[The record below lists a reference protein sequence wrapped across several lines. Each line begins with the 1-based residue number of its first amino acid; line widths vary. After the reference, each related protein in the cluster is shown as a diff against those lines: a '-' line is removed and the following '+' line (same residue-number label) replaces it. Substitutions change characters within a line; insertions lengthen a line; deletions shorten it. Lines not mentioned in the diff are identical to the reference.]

1 MNEIERVLLE
11 LAGGVSLLRYGLHL
25 AGEGLQ
31 ALAGARLR
39 YALASV
45 TKNRVLGLGAGALI
59 TAILQSSSAT
69 TVMLVGFTGSGLLTL
84 RQAVAVILGAD
95 VGTTATVQLLAFPV
109 TDYALG
115 VIAVGFLLFFSG
127 RRQRTKTLGTALLGF
142 GLIFL
147 GLRLIAS
154 GVEPLVDAPLVGQAF
169 MALGDHPV
177 LGIAISAAV
186 TAMLHSSAATIGI
199 ALALSAQGLLTLHGA
214 LPIILG
220 ANVGTCAPALISSL
234 GAVPEAKRVAL
245 AHALFKVAGVL
256 LVYPVLPW
264 FENWV
269 GLSASSLTH
278 QIANA
283 HTLFNLGLAVVFLPF
298 TVPFAAV
305 VARLVKERPRA
316 DEWARP
322 KYLDPL
328 VLDVPS
334 LALSQAT
341 RETLR
346 MADLVHE
353 MLHDTIKAFAD
364 GDEELIESIER
375 KEDWVDALNR
385 EIKLYITKLSE
396 KSLTKEQLDREM
408 VLLAV
413 INDLENIGDIVD
425 KNLMELAKKK
435 LYKDLRFSD
444 NGVREM
450 IELHALVEKNFER
463 VIAAFAS
470 QDAEVAKQV
479 IEEKAKIS
487 YKERQLKQA
496 HIHRLHAGLPESIE
510 TSAIHLDVLT
520 NLKRINSHVT
530 NIAYPL
536 VEQPSEE

>member
-1 MNEIERVLLE
+1 MNDIERVLLE

-31 ALAGARLR
+31 AVAGARLR

-69 TVMLVGFTGSGLLTL
+69 TVMLVGFTGSGLLTF
-84 RQAVAVILGAD
+84 RQAMAVILGAD

-109 TDYALG
+109 SEYALG
-115 VIAVGFLLFFSG
+115 VIAVGFLLFFFG
-127 RRQRTKTLGTALLGF
+127 GRQRTKTLGTALLGF

-154 GVEPLVDAPLVGQAF
+154 GAEPLVDSPWIGQAF
-169 MALGDHPV
+169 VALGDHPV
-177 LGIAISAAV
+177 VGIAVSAAV
-186 TAMLHSSAATIGI
+186 TALLHSSAATIGI
-199 ALALSAQGLLTLHGA
+199 ALALSAHGLLTLHGA

-234 GAVPEAKRVAL
+234 GGVPEAKRVAL
-245 AHALFKVAGVL
+245 AHALFKVAGVV
-256 LVYPVLPW
+256 LVYPVLPL
-264 FENWV
+264 FESWV
-269 GLSASSLTH
+269 EGSATALAH

-298 TVPFAAV
+298 SVPFAGV

-322 KYLDPL
+322 KYLDPH

-353 MLHDTIKAFAD
+353 MVLDTIKAFED
-364 GDEELIESIER
+364 GDQELVEAIER

-396 KSLTKEQLDREM
+396 KSLTKEQLAREM

-435 LYKDLRFSD
+435 LYKDLRFSES
-444 NGVREM
+444 GVREM
-450 IELHALVEKNFER
+450 VELHALVERNFER

-479 IEEKAKIS
+479 IEEKARIS

-536 VEQPSEE
+536 VDQPSEG

>member
-1 MNEIERVLLE
+1 MILD
-11 LAGGVSLLRYGLHL
+11 LAGGVALLLYGLHL

-31 ALAGARLR
+31 VLAGTRLR
-39 YALASV
+39 YILASI
-45 TKNRVLGLGAGALI
+45 TKNRLLGMGAGAFI

-84 RQAVAVILGAD
+84 RQTMAVILGAD
-95 VGTTATVQLLAFPV
+95 IGTTLTVQLLAFPIYH
-109 TDYALG
+109 YALG
-115 VIAVGFLLFFSG
+115 IVAVGFLLFFLG
-127 RRQRTKTLGTALLGF
+127 RDRRTKTVGTTTLGF

-147 GLRLIAS
+147 GLRAVSS
-154 GVEPLVDAPLVGQAF
+154 GMAPLADSPQAGALLL
-169 MALGDHPV
+169 ALGDQPL
-177 LGIAISAAV
+177 LGIAVAALL
-186 TAMLHSSAATIGI
+186 TALLHSSAATLAI
-199 ALALSAQGLLTLHGA
+199 ALTLGAQGLLTLHAA

-220 ANVGTCAPALISSL
+220 ANIGTCAPALIASVGGL
-234 GAVPEAKRVAL
+234 PEAKRVAL
-245 AHALFKVAGVL
+245 AHTVFKVAGVA
-256 LVYPVLPW
+256 LVYPVLGP
-264 FENWV
+264 FESWV
-269 GLSASSLTH
+269 GASADDLPR

-298 TVPFAAV
+298 TTPFANV
-305 VARLVKERPRA
+305 VSRMVRERPQA
-316 DEWARP
+316 DEWAQP
-322 KYLDPL
+322 KYLDPH

-334 LALSQAT
+334 LALGQAT
-341 RETLR
+341 REALR

-353 MLHDTIKAFAD
+353 MVRDTIRVFQD
-364 GDEELIESIER
+364 GDQELLEEIER
-375 KEDWVDALNR
+375 KEDWVDRLNR
-385 EIKLYITKLSE
+385 DIKLYITRLSE

-444 NGVREM
+444 TGLREM
-450 IELHALVEKNFER
+450 IDLHRQVVKNFER

-470 QDAEVAKQV
+470 QDAEVAKRV

-487 YKERQLKQA
+487 QKERELKQA

-536 VEQPSEE
+536 VEQAPVG

>member
-1 MNEIERVLLE
+1 MIEIERVLLE

-39 YALASV
+39 YALASL
-45 TKNRVLGLGAGALI
+45 TRNRVSGLGAGALI

-115 VIAVGFLLFFSG
+115 VIVVGFLLFFFG
-127 RRQRTKTLGTALLGF
+127 RRQRTKTLGTAVLGF

-154 GVEPLVDAPLVGQAF
+154 GAEPLLDAPMVGQAF
-169 MALGDHPV
+169 IALGDHPV

-199 ALALSAQGLLTLHGA
+199 ALGLSAQGLLTLHGA

-234 GAVPEAKRVAL
+234 GGVPEAKRVAL
-245 AHALFKVAGVL
+245 AHALFKVAGVVL
-256 LVYPVLPW
+256 IYPVLPW
-264 FENWV
+264 FERWV
-269 GLSASSLTH
+269 EMSASNLMH

-298 TVPFAAV
+298 TVPFAAF

-322 KYLDPL
+322 KYLDPH

-353 MLHDTIKAFAD
+353 MVRDTIKAFAD
-364 GDEELIESIER
+364 GDQELVESIER

-396 KSLTKEQLDREM
+396 KSLTKEQLNREM

-479 IEEKAKIS
+479 IEEKARIS
-487 YKERQLKQA
+487 HKERQLKQA

-536 VEQPSEE
+536 VDQPQEG

>member
-1 MNEIERVLLE
+1 MIEIERVLLE

-39 YALASV
+39 YALASL
-45 TKNRVLGLGAGALI
+45 TRNRVTGLGAGALI

-84 RQAVAVILGAD
+84 RQAVAVLLGAD

-115 VIAVGFLLFFSG
+115 VIVIGFLLFFFS
-127 RRQRTKTLGTALLGF
+127 RRQRTKTLGTAVLGF

-154 GVEPLVDAPLVGQAF
+154 GAEPLLGVPMVGQAF
-169 MALGDHPV
+169 IALGDHPV
-177 LGIAISAAV
+177 LGIAISAAL

-199 ALALSAQGLLTLHGA
+199 ALGLSAQGLLTLHGA

-220 ANVGTCAPALISSL
+220 ANIGTCAPALISSL
-234 GAVPEAKRVAL
+234 GGVPEAKRVAL
-245 AHALFKVAGVL
+245 AHALFKVGGVV
-256 LVYPVLPW
+256 LVYPVLPL
-264 FENWV
+264 FERWV
-269 GLSASSLTH
+269 EMSASSLTH

-298 TVPFAAV
+298 TVPFAAF

-322 KYLDPL
+322 KYLDPH

-353 MLHDTIKAFAD
+353 MVRDTIKAFAD
-364 GDEELIESIER
+364 GDQELVESIER

-479 IEEKAKIS
+479 IEEKARIS
-487 YKERQLKQA
+487 HKERQLKQA

-536 VEQPSEE
+536 VDQPQEG

>member
-1 MNEIERVLLE
+1 MIEIERVLLE

-109 TDYALG
+109 TEYALG
-115 VIAVGFLLFFSG
+115 VIVAGFLFFFFG

-154 GVEPLVDAPLVGQAF
+154 GAEPLVDAPLVGQAF
-169 MALGDHPV
+169 LALGDHPV

-199 ALALSAQGLLTLHGA
+199 ALALSAHGLLTLHGA

-234 GAVPEAKRVAL
+234 GGVPEAKRVAL
-245 AHALFKVAGVL
+245 AHALFKVAGVA
-256 LVYPVLPW
+256 LVYPVLPL
-264 FENWV
+264 FESWV
-269 GLSASSLTH
+269 DLSASGLPH

-298 TVPFAAV
+298 TVPFAGV
-305 VARLVKERPRA
+305 VARLVKERPLG

-322 KYLDPL
+322 KYLDPH

-353 MLHDTIKAFAD
+353 MVRDTIKTFED
-364 GDEELIESIER
+364 GDQELVESIER

-444 NGVREM
+444 NGVKEM
-450 IELHALVEKNFER
+450 VELHALVERNFER

-536 VEQPSEE
+536 VDQPSEG

>member
-1 MNEIERVLLE
+1 MNDIERVLLE

-84 RQAVAVILGAD
+84 RQAMAVILGAD

-109 TDYALG
+109 THYALG
-115 VIAVGFLLFFSG
+115 VIAAGFLLFFFG
-127 RRQRTKTLGTALLGF
+127 QRQRTKTLGTALLGF

-147 GLRLIAS
+147 GLRLISS
-154 GVEPLVDAPLVGQAF
+154 GAAPFVDTPRVGQAF

-177 LGIAISAAV
+177 LGIAAS
-186 TAMLHSSAATIGI
+186 TAITALLHSSAATIGI
-199 ALALSAQGLLTLHGA
+199 ALALSSHGLLTLHGA

-234 GAVPEAKRVAL
+234 GGVPEAKRVAV
-245 AHALFKVAGVL
+245 AHTLFKVSGVL
-256 LVYPVLPW
+256 LVYPVLHV
-264 FENWV
+264 FEEWV
-269 GLSASSLTH
+269 AASSASLPH

-283 HTLFNLGLAVVFLPF
+283 HTLFNLGLAVAFLPF
-298 TVPFAAV
+298 TVPFARV
-305 VARLVKERPRA
+305 VERLVNERPRA
-316 DEWARP
+316 DEWAKP
-322 KYLDPL
+322 KYLDPH

-353 MLHDTIKAFAD
+353 MLRDTIKAFED
-364 GDEELIESIER
+364 GDQELVEAIER

-435 LYKDLRFSD
+435 LYKDLRFSE
-444 NGVREM
+444 GGAREM
-450 IELHALVEKNFER
+450 VELHALVERNFER
-463 VIAAFAS
+463 VMAAFAS

-479 IEEKAKIS
+479 IEQKARIS
-487 YKERQLKQA
+487 QKERELKQA
-496 HIHRLHAGLPESIE
+496 HIYRLHAGLPESIE

-536 VEQPSEE
+536 VEQAPEG

>member
-1 MNEIERVLLE
+1 MNDIERVLLE

-84 RQAVAVILGAD
+84 RQAMAVILGAD

-109 TDYALG
+109 THYALG
-115 VIAVGFLLFFSG
+115 VIAGGFLLFFFG
-127 RRQRTKTLGTALLGF
+127 QRQRTKTLGTALLGF

-147 GLRLIAS
+147 GLRLISS
-154 GVEPLVDAPLVGQAF
+154 GAEPFVDTPLVGQAF
-169 MALGDHPV
+169 VALGDHPV
-177 LGIAISAAV
+177 LGIAVS
-186 TAMLHSSAATIGI
+186 TAITALLHSSAATIGI
-199 ALALSAQGLLTLHGA
+199 ALALSSHGLLTLHGA

-234 GAVPEAKRVAL
+234 GGVPEAKRVAV
-245 AHALFKVAGVL
+245 AHALFKVVGVL
-256 LVYPVLPW
+256 LIYPVLHV
-264 FENWV
+264 FEEWV
-269 GLSASSLTH
+269 AASSASLPH

-283 HTLFNLGLAVVFLPF
+283 HTLFNLGLAVAFLPF
-298 TVPFAAV
+298 TVPFARV
-305 VARLVKERPRA
+305 VEHLVKERPRA
-316 DEWARP
+316 DEWAKP
-322 KYLDPL
+322 KYLDPH

-353 MLHDTIKAFAD
+353 MVRDTIKAFED
-364 GDEELIESIER
+364 GDQELVEAIER

-435 LYKDLRFSD
+435 LYKDLRFSEG
-444 NGVREM
+444 GVREM
-450 IELHALVEKNFER
+450 VELHALVEKNFER
-463 VIAAFAS
+463 VVAAFAS

-479 IEEKAKIS
+479 IEQKARIS
-487 YKERQLKQA
+487 QKERELKQA

-536 VEQPSEE
+536 VDQPPEG

>member
-115 VIAVGFLLFFSG
+115 VIAVGFLLFFFG

-154 GVEPLVDAPLVGQAF
+154 GTEPLLDAPLVGQAF
-169 MALGDHPV
+169 MALGDHPI

-234 GAVPEAKRVAL
+234 GGVPEAKRVAL
-245 AHALFKVAGVL
+245 AHTLFKVAGVV
-256 LVYPVLPW
+256 LVYPILPW

-269 GLSASSLTH
+269 ELSASNLTH

-298 TVPFAAV
+298 TVPFAGV

-479 IEEKAKIS
+479 IEEKARIS

>member
-1 MNEIERVLLE
+1 MNDIERVLLE

-45 TKNRVLGLGAGALI
+45 TRNRVLGLGAGALI

-84 RQAVAVILGAD
+84 RQAMAVILGAD

-109 TDYALG
+109 THYALG
-115 VIAVGFLLFFSG
+115 VIAGGFLLFFFG
-127 RRQRTKTLGTALLGF
+127 QRQRTKTLGTAVLGF

-147 GLRLIAS
+147 GLRLISS
-154 GVEPLVDAPLVGQAF
+154 GAEPFVDTPLVGQAF

-177 LGIAISAAV
+177 LGIAVS
-186 TAMLHSSAATIGI
+186 TAITALLHSSAATIGI
-199 ALALSAQGLLTLHGA
+199 ALALSSQGLLTLHGA

-234 GAVPEAKRVAL
+234 GGVPEAKRVAV
-245 AHALFKVAGVL
+245 AHTLFKVSGVL
-256 LVYPVLPW
+256 LVYPVLHV
-264 FENWV
+264 FETWV
-269 GLSASSLTH
+269 AASSTSLPH

-283 HTLFNLGLAVVFLPF
+283 HTLFNLGLAVAFLPF
-298 TVPFAAV
+298 TVPFARV
-305 VARLVKERPRA
+305 VAGLVKERPRA
-316 DEWARP
+316 DEWSKP
-322 KYLDPL
+322 KYLDPH
-328 VLDVPS
+328 VLDVPP

-353 MLHDTIKAFAD
+353 MVRDTIKVFED
-364 GDEELIESIER
+364 GDQELVEAIER

-435 LYKDLRFSD
+435 LYKDLRFSES
-444 NGVREM
+444 GVREM
-450 IELHALVEKNFER
+450 VELHGQVEKNFER
-463 VIAAFAS
+463 VVAAFAS

-479 IEEKAKIS
+479 IEQKARIS
-487 YKERQLKQA
+487 QKERELKQA

-536 VEQPSEE
+536 VDQTPEG

>member
-1 MNEIERVLLE
+1 MSGIERVLLE

-31 ALAGARLR
+31 ALAGVRLR

-69 TVMLVGFTGSGLLTL
+69 TIMLVGFTGSGLLTL
-84 RQAVAVILGAD
+84 RQAMAVILGAD
-95 VGTTATVQLLAFPV
+95 VGTTATVQLLAFPI
-109 TDYALG
+109 THYALG
-115 VIAVGFLLFFSG
+115 VIAGGFLLFFFG
-127 RRQRTKTLGTALLGF
+127 QRQQTKTLGTAILGF

-154 GVEPLVDAPLVGQAF
+154 GAEPFVGEPLVGQAF
-169 MALGDHPV
+169 LALGDHPV
-177 LGIAISAAV
+177 LGIAISAII
-186 TAMLHSSAATIGI
+186 TALLHSSAATIGI
-199 ALALSAQGLLTLHGA
+199 ALALSSHGLLTLHGA

-220 ANVGTCAPALISSL
+220 ANIGTCAPALISSL
-234 GAVPEAKRVAL
+234 GGVPEAKRVAV
-245 AHALFKVAGVL
+245 AHTLFKVSGVV
-256 LVYPVLPW
+256 LVYPVLGV
-264 FENWV
+264 FETWV
-269 GLSASSLTH
+269 AASAASLPH

-283 HTLFNLGLAVVFLPF
+283 HTLFNLGLALVFLPF
-298 TVPFAAV
+298 TVPFAGLV
-305 VARLVKERPRA
+305 SRLVRERPRA
-316 DEWARP
+316 HEWAKP
-322 KYLDPL
+322 KYLDPH

-353 MLHDTIKAFAD
+353 MLRDTIRPFKD
-364 GDEELIESIER
+364 GDQELVEAIER

-408 VLLAV
+408 MLLAV

-435 LYKDLRFSD
+435 LYKDLRFSEG
-444 NGVREM
+444 GVREVV
-450 IELHALVEKNFER
+450 ELHGLVEKNFER

-470 QDAEVAKQV
+470 QDPEVAKQV
-479 IEEKAKIS
+479 IEQKARIS
-487 YKERQLKQA
+487 QKERELKQA

-536 VEQPSEE
+536 IDQPAGG

>member
-1 MNEIERVLLE
+1 MGEIERVLLE

-31 ALAGARLR
+31 AVAGARLR

-45 TKNRVLGLGAGALI
+45 TRNRVLGLGAGALI

-84 RQAVAVILGAD
+84 RQAMAVILGAD
-95 VGTTATVQLLAFPV
+95 IGTTATVQLLAFPV
-109 TDYALG
+109 THYALG
-115 VIAVGFLLFFSG
+115 VIAVGFLLFFFG
-127 RRQRTKTLGTALLGF
+127 QRQQTKTLGTAILGF

-147 GLRLIAS
+147 GLRLISS
-154 GVEPLVDAPLVGQAF
+154 GAEPFVDTPLVGQAF

-177 LGIAISAAV
+177 LGIAVSAGV
-186 TAMLHSSAATIGI
+186 TALLHSSAATIGI
-199 ALALSAQGLLTLHGA
+199 ALALSSHGLLTLHAA

-220 ANVGTCAPALISSL
+220 ANVGTCAPALMSSL
-234 GAVPEAKRVAL
+234 GGVPEAKRVAV

-256 LVYPVLPW
+256 LIYPVLHV
-264 FENWV
+264 FETWV
-269 GLSASSLTH
+269 AALATGLPH

-283 HTLFNLGLAVVFLPF
+283 HTLFNLGLAIAFLPF

-305 VARLVKERPRA
+305 VARLVKDRPRA
-316 DEWARP
+316 DEWAKP
-322 KYLDPL
+322 KYLDPH

-353 MLHDTIKAFAD
+353 MVRDTIKAFED
-364 GDEELIESIER
+364 GDQELVEAIER

-396 KSLTKEQLDREM
+396 KALTKEQLDREM

-435 LYKDLRFSD
+435 LYKDLRFSES
-444 NGVREM
+444 GVREM
-450 IELHALVEKNFER
+450 VELHGLVETNFER
-463 VIAAFAS
+463 VVAAFAS

-479 IEEKAKIS
+479 IEQKARIS
-487 YKERQLKQA
+487 QKERELKQA

-536 VEQPSEE
+536 VDQPAGG

>member
-31 ALAGARLR
+31 AVAGARLR

-109 TDYALG
+109 ADYALG
-115 VIAVGFLLFFSG
+115 VIAVGFLLFFFA

-154 GVEPLVDAPLVGQAF
+154 GVEPLVDTPLVGQAF
-169 MALGDHPV
+169 MALGDHPI

-234 GAVPEAKRVAL
+234 GGVPEAKRVAL
-245 AHALFKVAGVL
+245 AHALFKVAGVV

-269 GLSASSLTH
+269 DLSASNLTH

-322 KYLDPL
+322 KYLDPH

-353 MLHDTIKAFAD
+353 MVRDTIKAFAD

-385 EIKLYITKLSE
+385 EIKLYITRLSE

-463 VIAAFAS
+463 VVAAFAS

>member
-31 ALAGARLR
+31 AVAGARLR

-115 VIAVGFLLFFSG
+115 VIAVGFLLFFFG

-169 MALGDHPV
+169 MALGDHPI

-234 GAVPEAKRVAL
+234 GGVPEAKRVAL
-245 AHALFKVAGVL
+245 AHALFKVAGVV

-269 GLSASSLTH
+269 ELSASNLTH

-353 MLHDTIKAFAD
+353 MLRDTIKAFAD

-479 IEEKAKIS
+479 IEEKARIS

>member
-31 ALAGARLR
+31 AVAGARLR

-115 VIAVGFLLFFSG
+115 VIAVGFLLFFFG
-127 RRQRTKTLGTALLGF
+127 RRQRTKTLGTAVLGF

-154 GVEPLVDAPLVGQAF
+154 GAEPLLDAPLVGQAF
-169 MALGDHPV
+169 MALGDHPI

-234 GAVPEAKRVAL
+234 GGVPEAKRVAL
-245 AHALFKVAGVL
+245 AHALFKVAGVV

-269 GLSASSLTH
+269 EVSASNLTH

-283 HTLFNLGLAVVFLPF
+283 HTLFNLSLAVVFLPF

-322 KYLDPL
+322 KYLDPH

-364 GDEELIESIER
+364 GDEELVESIER

-479 IEEKAKIS
+479 IEEKARIS

>member
-1 MNEIERVLLE
+1 MNGIEQVLLE

-31 ALAGARLR
+31 ALAGTRLR
-39 YALASV
+39 YALGSV

-69 TVMLVGFTGSGLLTL
+69 TIMLVGFTGSGLLTL
-84 RQAVAVILGAD
+84 RQAMAVILGAD
-95 VGTTATVQLLAFPV
+95 VGTTVTVQLLAFPV
-109 TDYALG
+109 THYALG
-115 VIAVGFLLFFSG
+115 VIAVGFLLFFFG
-127 RRQRTKTLGTALLGF
+127 QRQRTKTLGTAVLGF

-154 GVEPLVDAPLVGQAF
+154 GAEPFVDAPMVGQVF

-177 LGIAISAAV
+177 LGIAVSAVV
-186 TAMLHSSAATIGI
+186 TALLHSSAATIAI
-199 ALALSAQGLLTLHGA
+199 ALALSAHGLLTLHSA

-220 ANVGTCAPALISSL
+220 ANIGTCAPALISSL
-234 GAVPEAKRVAL
+234 GGVPEAKRVAI
-245 AHALFKVAGVL
+245 AHTLFKVAGVL
-256 LVYPVLPW
+256 LVYPILSLFETWVAASTTSLP
-264 FENWV
+264 
-269 GLSASSLTH
+269 H
-278 QIANA
+278 RIANA
-283 HTLFNLGLAVVFLPF
+283 HTLFNLGLALVFLPF
-298 TVPFAAV
+298 TVPFAGV
-305 VARLVKERPRA
+305 VSRLVRERPRA
-316 DEWARP
+316 HEWAQP
-322 KYLDPL
+322 KYLDPH

-353 MLHDTIKAFAD
+353 MLRDTIKPFQD
-364 GDEELIESIER
+364 GDHELVEAIER

-396 KSLTKEQLDREM
+396 KSLTKEQLAREM

-435 LYKDLRFSD
+435 LYKDLRFSES
-444 NGVREM
+444 GLRE
-450 IELHALVEKNFER
+450 IVELHAQVEKNFER
-463 VIAAFAS
+463 VVAAFAS

-479 IEEKAKIS
+479 IEQKARIS
-487 YKERQLKQA
+487 QKERELKQA
-496 HIHRLHAGLPESIE
+496 HIYRLHAGLPESIE

-536 VEQPSEE
+536 VDQPPEG

>member
-1 MNEIERVLLE
+1 V
-11 LAGGVSLLRYGLHL
+11 
-25 AGEGLQ
+25 
-31 ALAGARLR
+31 AGARLR

-109 TDYALG
+109 TDYASG
-115 VIAVGFLLFFSG
+115 VIAVGFLLFFFG
-127 RRQRTKTLGTALLGF
+127 RRQRTKTLGTAVLGF

-154 GVEPLVDAPLVGQAF
+154 GAEPLLDAPLVGQAF
-169 MALGDHPV
+169 MALGDHPI

-234 GAVPEAKRVAL
+234 GGVPEAKRVAL
-245 AHALFKVAGVL
+245 AHALFKVAGVV

-269 GLSASSLTH
+269 EVSASNLTH

-283 HTLFNLGLAVVFLPF
+283 HTLFNLSLAVVFLPF

-353 MLHDTIKAFAD
+353 MLRDTIKTFAD
-364 GDEELIESIER
+364 GDQELVESIER

-479 IEEKAKIS
+479 IEEKARIS

>member
-1 MNEIERVLLE
+1 MIEIERVLLE

-39 YALASV
+39 YALASL
-45 TKNRVLGLGAGALI
+45 TRNRVTGLGAGALI

-84 RQAVAVILGAD
+84 RQAVAVLLGAD

-115 VIAVGFLLFFSG
+115 VIVIGFLLFFFS
-127 RRQRTKTLGTALLGF
+127 RRQRTKTLGTAVLGF

-154 GVEPLVDAPLVGQAF
+154 GAEPLLGVPMVGQAF
-169 MALGDHPV
+169 IALGDHPV
-177 LGIAISAAV
+177 LGIAISAAL

-199 ALALSAQGLLTLHGA
+199 ALGLSAQGLLTLHGA

-220 ANVGTCAPALISSL
+220 ANIGTCAPALISSL
-234 GAVPEAKRVAL
+234 GGVPEAKRVAL
-245 AHALFKVAGVL
+245 AHALFKVSGVV
-256 LVYPVLPW
+256 LVYPVLPL
-264 FENWV
+264 FERWV
-269 GLSASSLTH
+269 EMSASSLTH

-298 TVPFAAV
+298 TVPFAAF

-322 KYLDPL
+322 KYLDPH

-353 MLHDTIKAFAD
+353 MVRDTIKAFAD
-364 GDEELIESIER
+364 GDQELVESIER

-479 IEEKAKIS
+479 IEEKARIS
-487 YKERQLKQA
+487 HKERQLKQA

-536 VEQPSEE
+536 VDQPQEG

>member
-1 MNEIERVLLE
+1 MIEIERVLLE

-39 YALASV
+39 YALASL

-115 VIAVGFLLFFSG
+115 VIAVGFLLFFFG
-127 RRQRTKTLGTALLGF
+127 HRQRTKTLGTALLGF

-154 GVEPLVDAPLVGQAF
+154 GAEPLLDAPMVGHAF
-169 MALGDHPV
+169 LALGDHPV

-186 TAMLHSSAATIGI
+186 TALLHSSAATIGI

-234 GAVPEAKRVAL
+234 GGVPEAKRVAL
-245 AHALFKVAGVL
+245 AHALFKVAGVV
-256 LVYPVLPW
+256 LVYPILPW
-264 FENWV
+264 FERWV
-269 GLSASSLTH
+269 GLSAANLPH

-298 TVPFAAV
+298 TVPFAGV

-322 KYLDPL
+322 KYLDPH

-353 MLHDTIKAFAD
+353 MVSDTIKAFAD
-364 GDEELIESIER
+364 GDQELVESIER

-444 NGVREM
+444 SGVREM

-479 IEEKAKIS
+479 IEEKARIS

-536 VEQPSEE
+536 VDQPQEG